1 MTRAVSAAFATTAGR
16 VRTARRSA
24 SGTSAGPGSSAI
36 VLRLVVLAAGWATL
50 LLSVPSP
57 VYRYAPVVVVV
68 TGILAAATA
77 VVPRRHAA
85 LVLELGGVA
94 LWLLPGG
101 HPGSTAL
108 TSVVLAALIYLHHA
122 TAALAAATGWDVRTT
137 RSLARGWSVRTAGIV
152 VTASAISV
160 VMLLLS
166 RRRLRSSRTRRSSPG
181 SRRRCWRSRCRCF
194 GCAER
199 SVYLSRAA
207 GLWISTHVHRLR
219 LRRTSCPL
227 PRVRP
232 PPAHRSP
239 QPPHPSFPHPDAD
252 GDDPDE
258 VDPPDES
265 TSRPRRQRL
274 RCRHGSNPDR

>member
-166 RRRLRSSRTRRSSPG
+166 RRGAAVLPDAT
-181 SRRRCWRSRCRCF
+181 
-194 GCAER
+194 
-199 SVYLSRAA
+199 LLA
-207 GLWISTHVHRLR
+207 GLAAAVLAVAVPLLR
-219 LRRTSCPL
+219 LRRAK
-227 PRVRP
+227 RVSEQGGRTL
-232 PPAHRSP
+232 
-239 QPPHPSFPHPDAD
+239 D
-252 GDDPDE
+252 
-258 VDPPDES
+258 
-265 TSRPRRQRL
+265 
-274 RCRHGSNPDR
+274 